1 MAVNSTDKFI
11 VNRSNQSFQVEQQ
24 NLMANLR
31 DDDLMLVNR
40 GGQSYKAT
48 GLEIKD
54 SIDTSSPP
62 VIGAVTLAEDSP
74 GGNRF
79 TGSGFTSTVAMTAPG
94 DPVAQLGI
102 KATLEAKL
110 IDKLQT
116 SAITNVIP
124 FAQSTWDN
132 NVRNAPSSM

>member
-11 VNRSNQSFQVEQQ
+11 VNRSNQSYQVEQQ

-40 GGQSYKAT
+40 GGQSFKAT

-62 VIGAVTLAEDSP
+62 VIGAASLAEDSP
-74 GGNRF
+74 GGDRF
-79 TGSGFTSTVAMTAPG
+79 TDSDFTTTVAMAEPG
-94 DPVAQLGI
+94 NPVATLGI
-102 KATLEAKL
+102 K
-110 IDKLQT
+110 QH
-116 SAITNVIP
+116 
-124 FAQSTWDN
+124 
-132 NVRNAPSSM
+132 